1 MNEFREQIKR
11 LRLFHSAVSLTL
23 TVILLI
29 SFYMLNKEH
38 AVKISGGLNAVT
50 ELILAVLAVL
60 IVVAAHI
67 VFKARRKK
75 FLNEVD
81 HLKRLNMLRNALIL
95 QYAMIEA
102 SILLCTV
109 IFYMSGTRN
118 FFLYGLMFVVYL
130 LFLRPHDQKI
140 RTDLNIEESEFDALK

>member
-1 MNEFREQIKR
+1 MSEFREQIKK
-11 LRLFHSAVSLTL
+11 LRLFHSVVSLTL
-23 TVILLI
+23 TIVLLV
-29 SFYMLNKEH
+29 SFYLLNKEQ

-50 ELILAVLAVL
+50 ELTLAVFAVL
-60 IVVAAHI
+60 IVIAAHLI
-67 VFKARRKK
+67 FRSRRNK
-75 FLNEVD
+75 LITESD
-81 HLKRLNMLRNALIL
+81 IIKRLGALRNALIL

-130 LFLRPHDQKI
+130 LYLRPHDQKL
-140 RTDLNIEESEFDALK
+140 RSDLNIEESEFNELK